1 MVRKACSDEEFIAAW
16 KEHQSPE
23 KVSLAIGLSN
33 RNVMKRRR
41 IIENKYGIILEALS
55 PSGQPKI
62 YIPDEQM
69 QANVTIDNGVILVGS
84 DCHYNPEYVTTA
96 HRGFVHL
103 ESVVEQVTPNVQR
116 FECLTVCWC

>member
-62 YIPDEQM
+62 YIP
-69 QANVTIDNGVILVGS
+69 
-84 DCHYNPEYVTTA
+84 
-96 HRGFVHL
+96 
-103 ESVVEQVTPNVQR
+103 
-116 FECLTVCWC
+116 